1 MGSAARRSG
10 RHPRAAERDHGR
22 LPPQPAVP
30 IGAEPTACMAAALYR
45 LNTDTD
51 IVGIANVDTTV
62 VIGTQSFVYVATG
75 NDPAVY
81 SMSKFEVPYAAVAK
95 ASFAYPH
102 RCRRRVRRHGR
113 SDGGHRV
120 GRRAI

>member
-10 RHPRAAERDHGR
+10 RHPA
-22 LPPQPAVP
+22 LPNGIMVGFRRNQLCLSAQNRPHAWPP
-30 IGAEPTACMAAALYR
+30 LYR

-62 VIGTQSFVYVATG
+62 VIGTKSFVYVATG

-81 SMSKFEVPYAAVAK
+81 SMSKFKCPTPQWPQ
-95 ASFAYPH
+95 ASFAYLTG
-102 RCRRRVRRHGR
+102 VGVVFAGT
-113 SDGGHRV
+113 DGLMAVTGV
-120 GRRAI
+120 GGRAI